1 MFVSTP
7 KAPGLDSTEPGR
19 HGPAWHGRTEGP
31 ANMSSHEAPGLRG
44 VWDQQGLLLKAT
56 NPAGLPQHSGWL
68 CHSVITHHHS
78 LSPWLFPPMNFP
90 LNFTE
95 FSSSLEDAISW
106 IASSQSLCI
115 VRQELLGGKG
125 NVPHFNYSAAAQKQ
139 EKATRLGQAGSLLT
153 ASLLLCV
160 SCAAC
165 TKLVQQASEIR
176 SAWEYY
182 TEFNL
187 QDKSQL
193 HYLYL

>member
-125 NVPHFNYSAAAQKQ
+125 NVPHFTYSAAAQKQ
-139 EKATRLGQAGSLLT
+139 EKATSPGASRQSAYCQPPALRELCSMHQAGATGFRDQICLRVLYWVQLT
-153 ASLLLCV
+153 
-160 SCAAC
+160 
-165 TKLVQQASEIR
+165 R
-176 SAWEYY
+176 
-182 TEFNL
+182 
-187 QDKSQL
+187 
-193 HYLYL
+193 